1 VENFPWLTT
10 LALIPLL
17 GAIIVA
23 LMPERSDIAARK
35 LGVVFS
41 IIPVLLVVAMGLM
54 FDPASTEPFQFTE
67 NVSWIP
73 ALGVSYAL
81 GVDGIALVLLAM
93 TVVLVPIVLIAG
105 WHESEE
111 SPTGASPKGYFAL
124 VLALETAIIFV
135 FATTDVFMF
144 YVFFEVMLIPMFYLI
159 GRYGGPQRQYAAMK
173 FLIYSLL
180 GGLFML
186 ASLIGL
192 FITSAR
198 ETGDPSFDILSLAGL
213 NMDDATQRMLFL
225 GFFFAFA
232 VKAPMVPFHTWL
244 PDAAS
249 EAKPGTSVLMVGL
262 MDKVGTFGMIRLVL
276 PIFPEASSFYAPV
289 IMILA
294 VVSVIYGALLA
305 IGQTDMLR
313 LVAYTS
319 ISHFGFIVLGI
330 FAFTSQSMAG
340 ATLYMVTHGL
350 TTAALLMLV
359 GYMINRRG
367 SKYLSDYG
375 GVQTVAP
382 VLAGLF
388 LIAGL
393 ASVSLPGLGSFVSEF
408 LVLLGTFTRS
418 PWLAVVATFGVVLAA
433 VYILWWYQR
442 SMTGKVNPAIKDWS
456 DLKVRE
462 TVGVAPAIVL
472 LVAIGFF
479 PQVLLKDI
487 NPAVDQTMI
496 SIGQTDPQPKLESS
510 AAGEEK

>member
-1 VENFPWLTT
+1 MESFPWLTT
-10 LALIPLL
+10 LALVPLI
-17 GAIIVA
+17 GAIIIV
-23 LMPERSDIAARK
+23 LMPESADIAARK
-35 LGVVFS
+35 LGVVFA
-41 IIPVLLVVAMGLM
+41 IIPVGIVIAMGLL
-54 FDPASTEPFQFTE
+54 FDSESTEPFQFTE
-67 NVSWIP
+67 SVPWIP
-73 ALGVSYAL
+73 SLGVNYAL

-105 WHESEE
+105 WHEAED

-124 VLALETAIIFV
+124 VLALETSIIFV

-186 ASLIGL
+186 AAMVGL
-192 FITSAR
+192 LITSAR
-198 ETGDPSFDILSLAGL
+198 ETGSPTFDVLALADL

-262 MDKVGTFGMIRLVL
+262 MDKVGTFGMLRLVL

-294 VVSVIYGALLA
+294 VVSIIYGALLA

-330 FAFTSQSMAG
+330 FVFTTQSLAG

-359 GYMINRRG
+359 GYMIRRRG

-408 LVLLGTFTRS
+408 LVLVGTFSRY
-418 PWLAVVATFGVVLAA
+418 PWLAVVATFGIVLAA
-433 VYILWWYQR
+433 IYILWWYQR
-442 SMTGKVNPAIKDWS
+442 TMNGEVSPAVKGWS
-456 DLKVRE
+456 DLNVRE

-472 LVAIGFF
+472 LVVIGIF
-479 PQVLLKDI
+479 PQIMLKDI
-487 NPAVDQTMI
+487 NPAVERTMV
-496 SIGQTDPQPKLESS
+496 SIGQTDPEPRL
-510 AAGEEK
+510 APATAGEEQ